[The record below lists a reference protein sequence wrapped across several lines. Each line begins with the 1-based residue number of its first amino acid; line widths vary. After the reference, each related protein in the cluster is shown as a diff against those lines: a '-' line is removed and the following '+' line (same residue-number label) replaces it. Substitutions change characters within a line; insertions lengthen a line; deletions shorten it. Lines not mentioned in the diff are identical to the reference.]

1 MSPIYSGTS
10 SFINETLKR
19 FGVEV
24 TFVDVEKEKN
34 FAEAV
39 ETEYQ
44 DIYFETIANPTMAVP
59 DVLGTLKVAEKH
71 KILTSSLSALTLILV
86 FIVDYWIRISG
97 SGLLGRDSGFL
108 GPDSGL
114 LGRDSGFLGPDS
126 GFLGPD
132 SGFLGRDSGFQRP
145 DSGFLGR
152 DSGFMGRDS
161 GFLGPDS
168 GFLGP
173 DSGFLGRDSGFLGRD
188 SGFLGPDSGFLGRDS
203 GFRIPRFW
211 TPEPYG

>member
-86 FIVDYWIRISG
+86 FIVVVTVANYENWKRPKLQQLTTGSSLSPYDAALLTRGLKTLALRMKQLSENALEIAKFLESHLKVTCVYYPGLESHPQHKYAKEAMNKSSG
-97 SGLLGRDSGFL
+97 MIVFEVGSAENAIKLV
-108 GPDSGL
+108 
-114 LGRDSGFLGPDS
+114 
-126 GFLGPD
+126 
-132 SGFLGRDSGFQRP
+132 
-145 DSGFLGR
+145 
-152 DSGFMGRDS
+152 
-161 GFLGPDS
+161 
-168 GFLGP
+168 
-173 DSGFLGRDSGFLGRD
+173 
-188 SGFLGPDSGFLGRDS
+188 
-203 GFRIPRFW
+203 
-211 TPEPYG
+211 EPLK